1 MKNYRHRKRRK
12 INFKG
17 LKHKYGNIYEDEE
30 GDEFKRIGK
39 RKFLR
44 MTDIQM
50 GWSRLSKRQIRERI
64 KTQHIN
70 KIINIVFWIIII
82 FIIYL
87 ILKKFS

>member
-1 MKNYRHRKRRK
+1 MKKDRYKKRKK
-12 INFKG
+12 IHFKG
-17 LKHKYGNIYEDEE
+17 LKHKYKNIYEDEE

-44 MTDIQM
+44 MTDVQA
-50 GWSRLSKRQIRERI
+50 GWRILSKKEIKERI

-70 KIINIVFWIIII
+70 EILNII
-82 FIIYL
+82 FWVVIILIIYL